1 MSSSFTLH
9 VDHLAGH
16 LVGVRVTAVVELAL
30 GLEHLR
36 GWDDEA
42 GTYCSLQ
49 MMFLKGEE
57 EDETVEDQEE
67 GSSYMGTYYSVS
79 SYGVS
84 VSGLEHLHVV
94 FGRRVIYLGRLCM

>member
-1 MSSSFTLH
+1 MLSSFTLH

-30 GLEHLR
+30 GLEHLW

-57 EDETVEDQEE
+57 DETVEDQEE
-67 GSSYMGTYYSVS
+67 GSSSYMA
-79 SYGVS
+79 
-84 VSGLEHLHVV
+84 H
-94 FGRRVIYLGRLCM
+94 IIP